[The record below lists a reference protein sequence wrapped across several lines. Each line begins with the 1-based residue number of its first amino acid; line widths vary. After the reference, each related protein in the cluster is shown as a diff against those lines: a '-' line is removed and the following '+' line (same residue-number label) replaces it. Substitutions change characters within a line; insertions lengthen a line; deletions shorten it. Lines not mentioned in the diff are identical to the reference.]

1 MSSEKFNIND
11 IKSEPEQK
19 QKVKFVVDELGLN
32 QALSKVPTDVDYFIN
47 KQRGVGE
54 STASFGQLYSKAT
67 DIENTGVVLYNKFSD
82 SLSQN
87 FKADPNY
94 QVSKEQF
101 DEIET
106 YPQYIQDAFL
116 EARSDEHFYH
126 IKKQVDERL
135 EVERELNSAGW
146 QGFSAR
152 VLAAGSD
159 PVALGLSYATG
170 GFLAPLMYGGKIAR
184 IKRAIKFG
192 ALVGVENAVIE
203 SGLVALDPLKNA
215 DDIRYA
221 LYGGFA
227 LGLPIGGLA
236 RVNKDIAKSYN
247 NLALVAKKSM
257 ADMETNE
264 INDFASSLDVKP
276 NDIFMRKKRLV
287 DAAAKNKYDFNVTS
301 DSKEVTILD
310 DTPDEVGK
318 IEKEWREGKR
328 KLFGFIPVPRFSMS
342 SSLNASPDEEVKK
355 IAELLFPDPVVGSK
369 SGDTMIE
376 FKENK
381 MRQILYQFNNSRDV
395 AFKSF
400 LKKDLRM
407 TQLSSAQQTEKF
419 NEIISD
425 IIEFPDIAKTY
436 NNITPEMVNHASL
449 GANALDDVLTVVAQS
464 GREGWGDIAKTRGII
479 NYFPHT
485 HSQNKLRQAIDE
497 YGIDKIT
504 ELYSAGLRKQL
515 PDMDEKKF
523 KKMIKGIIDNITS
536 TRHFG
541 NEAAFARGFQ
551 GTDEAGF
558 REFLEEIGLDKEQIE
573 AIAERFK
580 VKDGVTLD
588 PNARRRLPFD
598 LTAKIEMKSI
608 KTGKTK
614 SLSLKDLTDRNAE
627 RVINK
632 YSNQVLGQA
641 AMARFGGFKN
651 NKEYQRFLN
660 RIQNRNKNTKYAQK
674 DLEDHLNILEVVS
687 SSILG
692 RRNPLEKNDP
702 TGIKAR
708 RIARLIG
715 DYNFLRL
722 FGQVGFA
729 QGAELF
735 GALGEAGWLTS
746 LKAMPRLEDLF
757 TRLRSGNIDIKDPFL
772 KELQAYG
779 APVGL
784 DKFMNSPTARLEGD
798 DVFLMDDAPTA
809 LNNVEIKSG
818 KAKRLVA
825 DISGLNPMTMLSQ
838 VWSSKALTM
847 KIVGRIFDL
856 SKTYKTNQIYQNLK
870 LGDQVRFR
878 QLGWTKDEFNSIAKN
893 IKKHALVEDGD
904 FKALNLDNW
913 DIEARASYVT
923 GVSRWID
930 RIVQRTDYASMN
942 KWFTNDFVKL
952 IIQFRTFSL
961 GAYEKQLL
969 NGVYTL
975 DQTRGFDFETW
986 NRFTSS
992 MIGAGIFASVQTYIN
1007 SFGMRDREEYLK
1019 ERLSPSNVAKI
1030 AFLRSS
1036 WSTLIPAG
1044 IGTINAFFSEED
1056 FFGYGRNTELSSRL
1070 IAGIPSV
1077 DLGENIINSTRMLT
1091 KVMTD
1096 PNYRPSESEL
1106 KKSLSILALHN
1117 ALVIKNMN
1125 NMVIDKFAR

>member
-1 MSSEKFNIND
+1 MSSEKFNIED
-11 IKSEPEQK
+11 IKTEPKEKK
-19 QKVKFVVDELGLN
+19 QVKFVVDELGLN
-32 QALSKVPTDVDYFIN
+32 QALPKIPTDVEYFIN

-54 STASFGQLYSKAT
+54 STSSFGQLYREAT
-67 DIENTGVVLYNKFSD
+67 DIENTGIVLYNKFSD
-82 SLSQN
+82 SLSKN
-87 FKADPNY
+87 FKEDPTY
-94 QVSKEQF
+94 QVTKEQF

-106 YPQYIQDAFL
+106 YPDYMQNAFL
-116 EARSDEHFYH
+116 EARSEEHFYH

-135 EVERELNSAGW
+135 DVERELNNAGW
-146 QGFSAR
+146 KGFSAR

-159 PVALGLSYATG
+159 PLAWGLSYATG
-170 GFLAPLMYGGKIAR
+170 GLLAPLMYGGKVAR
-184 IKRAIKFG
+184 LKRAVKFG

-236 RVNKDIAKSYN
+236 RVNKDLAKSYN
-247 NLALVAKKSM
+247 NLSLVAKKAMS
-257 ADMETNE
+257 DIETNE
-264 INDFASSLDVKP
+264 INDFASSLDTKP
-276 NDIFMRKKRLV
+276 NDIFMQKKRLV
-287 DAAAKNKYDFNVTS
+287 DKTAKNKYDFNVTS

-310 DTPDEVGK
+310 DNIDEVAK
-318 IEKEWREGKR
+318 IEKQWREGKR

-381 MRQILYQFNNSRDV
+381 MRQILYKFNNTRDV
-395 AFKSF
+395 AFRSF
-400 LKKDLRM
+400 LKKDPRL

-419 NEIISD
+419 NELISD

-436 NNITPEMVNHASL
+436 NNITPEMVNHAAL
-449 GANALDDVLTVVAQS
+449 GVNALDDVLTVVAQS
-464 GREGWGDIAKTRGII
+464 GREGWGDIAKARGIL

-497 YGIDKIT
+497 YGLDKIT
-504 ELYSAGLRKQL
+504 ELYAKGLRKQL

-523 KKMIKGIIDNITS
+523 NKMIKGIIDNITS
-536 TRHFG
+536 TKHFG

-558 REFLEEIGLDKEQIE
+558 KEFLEEIGLDKDQIE
-573 AIAERFK
+573 AITERFK
-580 VKDGVTLD
+580 KKDGVTLD

-598 LTAKIEMKSI
+598 LTAKIEVKSI

-614 SLSLKDLTDRNAE
+614 SLSIKDLTDRNAE

-660 RIQNRNKNTKYAQK
+660 RIQNKNKNTPYAQK
-674 DLEDHLNILEVVS
+674 DLDNHLNILEVVS
-687 SSILG
+687 SSLLG
-692 RRNPLEKNDP
+692 RRNPLEANDP
-702 TGIKAR
+702 SGVKAR

-746 LKAMPRLEDLF
+746 LKAMPRLDDLF
-757 TRLRSGNIDIKDPFL
+757 ARLRSGNIDIKDPFL

-798 DVFLMDDAPTA
+798 DVFLMDDVPTA
-809 LNNVEIKSG
+809 LNNIEIKSG

-825 DISGLNPMTMLSQ
+825 DISGLNPMTMMSQ

-847 KIVGRIFDL
+847 KIVDKIFDL
-856 SKTYKTNQIYQNLK
+856 SKKYKTNKIYENLK

-878 QLGWTKDEFNSIAKN
+878 QLGWTKDEFNLIAKN
-893 IKKHALVEDGD
+893 IKKHALVEDGN

-913 DIEARASYVT
+913 DIEARSSYVT

-930 RIVQRTDYASMN
+930 RVVQRTDYASMN

-952 IIQFRTFSL
+952 MIQFRTFSL

-975 DQTRGFDFETW
+975 DQTKLYDFETW

-992 MIGAGIFASVQTYIN
+992 MIGAATFASVQTYIN

-1070 IAGIPSV
+1070 VAGIPSV
-1077 DLGENIINSTRMLT
+1077 NLGENIINSTRMLT

-1117 ALVIKNMN
+1117 GIVIKNIN
-1125 NMVIDKFAR
+1125 NMVVDKFAR